1 MWDLARCTFLLV
13 VDVPMQREDRIL
25 NCNMLNTEDSLG
37 YGIQDKEA
45 VAMIGILPLGVGIN

>member
-1 MWDLARCTFLLV
+1 
-13 VDVPMQREDRIL
+13 MQREDRIL